1 VHFRFSRAQF
11 CFIFLLLLA
20 LRVDVRLL
28 LLLFIR
34 RGGCVRHHRDRGQ
47 RHDVKSFRAFRIF
60 RSKLLIVSLKRR
72 RRRCRQ
78 VVKSSFLKRFLS
90 ENVRVGDRHVAGFAL
105 FLPSF
110 LFGFKK
116 ARGRLAGGVPGGTW
130 EKKQK
135 KNKKKR
141 ICSP

>member
-1 VHFRFSRAQF
+1 MHFRFSRAQF

-47 RHDVKSFRAFRIF
+47 RHDVKTFGAFRIF

-90 ENVRVGDRHVAGFAL
+90 ENVRVAADTLLVLL
-105 FLPSF
+105 FFCL
-110 LFGFKK
+110 LFCSGLKRPEGGWQEGPRWDVGEK
-116 ARGRLAGGVPGGTW
+116 A
-130 EKKQK
+130 E
-135 KNKKKR
+135 KNKKKNLFT
-141 ICSP
+141 IV